1 MEYYDLGELV
11 EGIFIKRLNRFAA
24 LVEMAGKAEEV
35 HVANSGR
42 MTELLPAGVRVWL
55 KESKG
60 VKRKTKHD
68 LLLVEYEGRRVFLNA
83 HLANDFLQQWLES
96 KCLAELKMYDEW
108 KREYKWENSRFD
120 FLLAKGE
127 EKLLLEVKSVNYL
140 LGDYAVFPD
149 APTQRGSRHLLELKE
164 WQSRGLGKSAVCF
177 IVMGHDAKKFRT
189 NAVTDP
195 QFAQN
200 LAQVYKDG
208 VAVLVYK
215 CYIKENKV
223 YFDGEIAF

>member
-1 MEYYDLGELV
+1 M
-11 EGIFIKRLNRFAA
+11 
-24 LVEMAGKAEEV
+24 
-35 HVANSGR
+35 
-42 MTELLPAGVRVWL
+42 
-55 KESKG
+55 
-60 VKRKTKHD
+60 
-68 LLLVEYEGRRVFLNA
+68 
-83 HLANDFLQQWLES
+83 
-96 KCLAELKMYDEW
+96 
-108 KREYKWENSRFD
+108 
-120 FLLAKGE
+120 
-127 EKLLLEVKSVNYL
+127 
-140 LGDYAVFPD
+140 
-149 APTQRGSRHLLELKE
+149 LELKE

-177 IVMGHDAKKFRT
+177 IVMGQDAKKFRT